1 MLMMGSVVLAGLLAL
16 APNWAVVDIPY
27 PETSGGSATSRA
39 ATGPDAPVIDAVHG
53 YVRQSSAG
61 RRKGVVTDV
70 RIEGNK
76 AVAKVLIGQRS
87 ETVHLE
93 LVQHEWRVTRTE

>member
-1 MLMMGSVVLAGLLAL
+1 MLMMASVVLAGLLAL

-27 PETSGGSATSRA
+27 PETSGGSAASGA
-39 ATGPDAPVIDAVHG
+39 VVGPDAPVIDAVHG
-53 YVRQSSAG
+53 YVRRSSAG
-61 RRKGVVTDV
+61 LRRGIVTDV

-76 AVAKVLIGQRS
+76 ATAKVLIGQRA

-93 LVQHEWRVTRTE
+93 YVRPEWRVIRTE

>member
-1 MLMMGSVVLAGLLAL
+1 MLMMGSVVVAGLLAL

-53 YVRQSSAG
+53 YVRKGSAG
-61 RRKGVVTDV
+61 LRRGIVTDV

-76 AVAKVLIGQRS
+76 ATAKVLVGQRV

-93 LVQHEWRVTRTE
+93 YVRPEWRVIRTE